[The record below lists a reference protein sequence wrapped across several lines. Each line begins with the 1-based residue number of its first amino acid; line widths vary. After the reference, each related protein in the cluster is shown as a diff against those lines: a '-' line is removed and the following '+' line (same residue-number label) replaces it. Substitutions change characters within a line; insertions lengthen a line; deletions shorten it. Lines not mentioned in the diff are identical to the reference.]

1 MNETPAPR
9 VVRTVREFTNGLQR
23 WFSGHRQLQDVAISG
38 EISGLHPFSGHLGF
52 TLKEEQSVLECVVW
66 SDKRR
71 LLPQLTNGTSA
82 IAIGSVRIRPD
93 RSGYQLIVD
102 SVELTGLGE
111 LFLLFERL
119 KEKFRGEGLFEIA
132 RKRAVPELPR
142 RVALISARGK
152 AMEDFVETIAR
163 SVPFVEVEFIETK
176 VQGQGAEVEIS
187 AAIDDASRRS
197 VDVIVLTRGGGSYED
212 LFPFNLE
219 AVVRAIVRAKH
230 PVLTA
235 IGHSGDHH
243 LADDVA
249 DMTFGTPSLAAEH
262 IARGWI
268 LAQRRLQTA
277 KRDLERAAR
286 DLLGRAAQRIDASKK
301 ELDRVARRA
310 IAAKLAV
317 LAGRTQRLDRQN
329 PQRVVAER
337 RARLAGTSGKIDTA
351 FERLMSRKTN
361 AWEQSNAALKRAAPA
376 YLANVLRRLERSEDA
391 LSGLDPLRPLS
402 LGYAIVLRDGKAV
415 RDAATLKAGDEL
427 DARFER
433 GMARTRVESVQHDG

>member
-1 MNETPAPR
+1 MNEEPAPR
-9 VVRTVREFTNGLQR
+9 VVRSVREFSNGLQR
-23 WFSGHRQLQDVAISG
+23 WFAGHRQLQDVAISG

-71 LLPQLTNGTSA
+71 LLPELKNGTSA

-93 RSGYQLIVD
+93 RSGYQLIVER
-102 SVELTGLGE
+102 VELTGLGE
-111 LFLLFERL
+111 LYLLFERL
-119 KEKFRGEGLFEIA
+119 KEKFRSEGLFEIP

-163 SVPFVEVEFIETK
+163 NVPFVDVEFIETK
-176 VQGQGAEVEIS
+176 VQGQGADVEIA
-187 AAIDDASRRS
+187 AAIDDASRRA
-197 VDVIVLTRGGGSYED
+197 VDAIVLTRGGGSYED

-235 IGHSGDHH
+235 IGHSTDHH

-277 KRDLERAAR
+277 LRDLVRATR
-286 DLLGRAAQRIDASKK
+286 DVLGRAAQRIDVSKK
-301 ELDRVARRA
+301 ELDRVALRGVAVKRA
-310 IAAKLAV
+310 ALAE
-317 LAGRTQRLDRQN
+317 RTQRLDRQN
-329 PQRVVAER
+329 PQRVVSER
-337 RARLAGTSGKIDTA
+337 RARLAGNSGKIDTA
-351 FERLMSRKTN
+351 FARLMSGKSHAWGEAN
-361 AWEQSNAALKRAAPA
+361 AELKRCAPA
-376 YLANVLRRLERSEDA
+376 YLSNVFRRLERASDA
-391 LSGLDPLRPLS
+391 LNSLDPLRPLA

-415 RDAATLKAGDEL
+415 RDAATLSAGDQLE
-427 DARFER
+427 ARFER

>member
-23 WFSGHRQLQDVAISG
+23 WFAGHRNLQDVAISG
-38 EISGLHPFSGHLGF
+38 DISGLHPFSGHLGF

-71 LLPQLTNGTSA
+71 LLPELKNGTSA

-119 KEKFRGEGLFEIA
+119 KEKFRAEGLFEIA

-152 AMEDFVETIAR
+152 AMEDFVETIER
-163 SVPFVEVEFIETK
+163 NVPFVEVAFIETR
-176 VQGQGAEVEIS
+176 VQGQGADVEIA
-187 AAIDDASRRS
+187 AAIDDASRRD
-197 VDVIVLTRGGGSYED
+197 VDAIVLTRGGGSYED

-219 AVVRAIVRAKH
+219 AVVRAIMRAKH

-286 DLLGRAAQRIDASKK
+286 EVLIRAAQRIEASKK
-301 ELDRVARRA
+301 ELDRVARRG
-310 IAAKLAV
+310 IAAKLAA
-317 LAGRTQRLDRQN
+317 LADRTQRLDRQN

-337 RARLAGTSGKIDTA
+337 RARLAGTSGKIDMA
-351 FERLMSRKTN
+351 FAQFMARKKH
-361 AWEQSNAALKRAAPA
+361 AWADADTSLKRAAPA
-376 YLANVLRRLERSEDA
+376 YLANVLRRLERAEDA
-391 LSGLDPLRPLS
+391 LNGFDPLRPLS

-415 RDAATLKAGDEL
+415 RDAATLRAGDL
-427 DARFER
+427 LQARFER
-433 GMARTRVESVQHDG
+433 GMARARVESVQHDG

>member
-9 VVRTVREFTNGLQR
+9 VVRTVREFTSGLQK
-23 WFSGHRQLQDVAISG
+23 WFAGHRQLQDVAISG

-52 TLKEEQSVLECVVW
+52 TLKDEQSVLECVVW

-71 LLPQLTNGTSA
+71 LLPELKNGTSA

-119 KEKFRGEGLFEIA
+119 KEKFRSEGLFEIA

-152 AMEDFVETIAR
+152 AMEDFVETIQR

-176 VQGQGAEVEIS
+176 VQGMAADVEIS
-187 AAIDDASRRS
+187 AAIDDASRRN
-197 VDVIVLTRGGGSYED
+197 VDAIVLTRGGGSYED

-249 DMTFGTPSLAAEH
+249 DMTFGTPSLVAEH

-268 LAQRRLQTA
+268 LAQRRLQTG
-277 KRDLERAAR
+277 KRDLLRATR
-286 DLLGRAAQRIDASKK
+286 DVFGRAAQRIDASKR
-301 ELDRVARRA
+301 ELDRVGVRTIAVKRA
-310 IAAKLAV
+310 ALAE
-317 LAGRTQRLDRQN
+317 RTQRLDRQN

-337 RARLAGTSGKIDTA
+337 RERLAATSGKIDTA
-351 FERLMSRKTN
+351 FARLMSRK
-361 AWEQSNAALKRAAPA
+361 AHMWGESSAALKRCAPA
-376 YLANVLRRLERSEDA
+376 YLAGVLRRLERAEDA
-391 LSGLDPLRPLS
+391 LNGLDPLRPLS
-402 LGYAIVLRDGKAV
+402 LGYAIVLHDGKAV
-415 RDAATLKAGDEL
+415 KDVSAIKAGDEL
-427 DARFER
+427 EARFER
-433 GMARTRVESVQHDG
+433 GMARARVESVRQDG

>member
-1 MNETPAPR
+1 
-9 VVRTVREFTNGLQR
+9 
-23 WFSGHRQLQDVAISG
+23 
-38 EISGLHPFSGHLGF
+38 
-52 TLKEEQSVLECVVW
+52 
-66 SDKRR
+66 
-71 LLPQLTNGTSA
+71 
-82 IAIGSVRIRPD
+82 
-93 RSGYQLIVD
+93 
-102 SVELTGLGE
+102 
-111 LFLLFERL
+111 
-119 KEKFRGEGLFEIA
+119 
-132 RKRAVPELPR
+132 
-142 RVALISARGK
+142 
-152 AMEDFVETIAR
+152 MEDFVATIAR

-187 AAIDDASRRS
+187 AAIDDASRRN
-197 VDVIVLTRGGGSYED
+197 VDAIVLTRGGGSYED

-301 ELDRVARRA
+301 ELDRVARRG
-310 IAAKLAV
+310 IAAKLAA

-337 RARLAGTSGKIDTA
+337 RARLAGTAGKIDSA

-361 AWEQSNAALKRAAPA
+361 AWEQSDAALKRAAPA
-376 YLANVLRRLERSEDA
+376 YLANVLRRLERAEDA

-433 GMARTRVESVQHDG
+433 GMARARVESVQHDG